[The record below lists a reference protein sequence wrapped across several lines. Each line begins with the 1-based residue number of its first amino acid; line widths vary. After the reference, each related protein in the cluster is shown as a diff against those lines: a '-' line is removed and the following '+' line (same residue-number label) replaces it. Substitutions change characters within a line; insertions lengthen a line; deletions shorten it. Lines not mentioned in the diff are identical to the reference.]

1 MSEIFGKLKSIKGKE
16 ITVLLDDDL
25 STYQVDKYSN
35 NQSPTVA
42 IILADN
48 RKISPDQ
55 RKKIYALL
63 GDIANYTGYSI
74 PQEMPAVMKWKYLTE
89 TGAEMFSLSDC
100 SMTTANKYLTWLID
114 FCFENNIAFKTKTW
128 DMLPDDY
135 AMVMRCCKHRKCII
149 CLNHADIDHTFGLVG
164 IGRDRR
170 TVDNSKSYFLPLCR
184 KHHQERH
191 NLGVKNFLNKYHIK
205 PVKLNA
211 QTRKELRIGK

>member
-25 STYQVDKYSN
+25 STYQIDKYSN
-35 NQSPTVA
+35 NQSPTVE

-48 RKISPDQ
+48 RKISPEQ

-114 FCFENNIAFKTKTW
+114 FCFENNIGFKTQTW

-149 CLNHADIDHTFGLVG
+149 
-164 IGRDRR
+164 
-170 TVDNSKSYFLPLCR
+170 
-184 KHHQERH
+184 
-191 NLGVKNFLNKYHIK
+191 
-205 PVKLNA
+205 
-211 QTRKELRIGK
+211 

>member
-16 ITVLLDDDL
+16 ITVLLDDEL
-25 STYQVDKYSN
+25 STYQIDKYSN
-35 NQSPTVA
+35 NQSPTVE
-42 IILADN
+42 IIL
-48 RKISPDQ
+48 
-55 RKKIYALL
+55 
-63 GDIANYTGYSI
+63 
-74 PQEMPAVMKWKYLTE
+74 
-89 TGAEMFSLSDC
+89 
-100 SMTTANKYLTWLID
+100 
-114 FCFENNIAFKTKTW
+114 NIGFKTQTW

-191 NLGVKNFLNKYHIK
+191 NLGAKNFLNKYHIK

>member
-16 ITVLLDDDL
+16 ITVLLDDEL
-25 STYQVDKYSN
+25 STYQIDKYSN

-114 FCFENNIAFKTKTW
+114 FCFENNIGFKTKTW

-170 TVDNSKSYFLPLCR
+170 KVDNSQSYFLPLCR
-184 KHHQERH
+184 THHQERH
-191 NLGVKNFLNKYHIK
+191 NLGAKNFLNKHHIK

>member
-16 ITVLLDDDL
+16 ITVLLDDEL
-25 STYQVDKYSN
+25 STYQIDKYSN
-35 NQSPTVA
+35 NQSPTVE

-114 FCFENNIAFKTKTW
+114 FCFENNIGFKTKTW

-164 IGRDRR
+164 IGRNRR
-170 TVDNSKSYFLPLCR
+170 TVDNSQSYFLPLCR
-184 KHHQERH
+184 IHHQERH
-191 NLGVKNFLNKYHIK
+191 NLGAKNFLNKYHSQPLPTK
-205 PVKLNA
+205 VRSL
-211 QTRKELRIGK
+211 

>member
-16 ITVLLDDDL
+16 ITVLLDDEL
-25 STYQVDKYSN
+25 STYQIDKYSN
-35 NQSPTVA
+35 NQSPTVE

-48 RKISPDQ
+48 RKISPEQ

-89 TGAEMFSLSDC
+89 TGAEIFSLSDC

-114 FCFENNIAFKTKTW
+114 FCFENNIGFKTKTW

-184 KHHQERH
+184 AHHQERH
-191 NLGVKNFLNKYHIK
+191 NLGAKNFLNKYHSQPLPTK
-205 PVKLNA
+205 VRSL
-211 QTRKELRIGK
+211 

>member
-16 ITVLLDDDL
+16 ITVLLDDEL
-25 STYQVDKYSN
+25 STYQIDKYSN
-35 NQSPTVA
+35 NQSPTVE

-114 FCFENNIAFKTKTW
+114 FCFENNIGFKTKTW

-170 TVDNSKSYFLPLCR
+170 KVDNSQSYFLPLCR
-184 KHHQERH
+184 VHHQERH
-191 NLGVKNFLNKYHIK
+191 NLGAYNFLNKYHSQPLPTK
-205 PVKLNA
+205 VRSL
-211 QTRKELRIGK
+211 

>member
-25 STYQVDKYSN
+25 STYQIDKYSN

-114 FCFENNIAFKTKTW
+114 FCFENNICCQPLPTK
-128 DMLPDDY
+128 
-135 AMVMRCCKHRKCII
+135 
-149 CLNHADIDHTFGLVG
+149 VG
-164 IGRDRR
+164 
-170 TVDNSKSYFLPLCR
+170 SL
-184 KHHQERH
+184 
-191 NLGVKNFLNKYHIK
+191 
-205 PVKLNA
+205 
-211 QTRKELRIGK
+211 

>member
-1 MSEIFGKLKSIKGKE
+1 MSEIFGRLKSIKGKE

-25 STYQVDKYSN
+25 STYQIDKYSN

-114 FCFENNIAFKTKTW
+114 FCFENNIGFKTQTW
-128 DMLPDDY
+128 DMLPGDY

-149 CLNHADIDHTFGLVG
+149 CLKHADIDHTFGLVG
-164 IGRDRR
+164 IGRNRR
-170 TVDNSKSYFLPLCR
+170 TVDNSQSYFLPLCR
-184 KHHQERH
+184 AHHQERH
-191 NLGVKNFLNKYHIK
+191 NLGAKNFLNKYHIK

>member
-1 MSEIFGKLKSIKGKE
+1 
-16 ITVLLDDDL
+16 
-25 STYQVDKYSN
+25 
-35 NQSPTVA
+35 
-42 IILADN
+42 
-48 RKISPDQ
+48 
-55 RKKIYALL
+55 
-63 GDIANYTGYSI
+63 
-74 PQEMPAVMKWKYLTE
+74 
-89 TGAEMFSLSDC
+89 FSLSDC

-114 FCFENNIAFKTKTW
+114 FCFENNIGFKTKTW

-191 NLGVKNFLNKYHIK
+191 NLGAKNFLNKYHIK